1 MRRSTAGSN
10 AALACHCVITLAEH
24 ATVVLQTSGLPL
36 TSLPYAPSGT
46 QMFDV
51 LVNEDA
57 ARVTFLDADAT
68 PTWSVVRRS
77 GSRAASLWDHAKRT
91 VFEFSAEQ
99 VAQSRIARPLHHSV
113 QSRKRGSRITSRL
126 SLEDAS
132 AGVFIQEFIF
142 DAGSP
147 VPAKLWR
154 ALFRT
159 LYGGPS
165 CHRTSGLP
173 MERLE
178 ESGCLVQASTF
189 AGQDEVPI
197 GRLSVE
203 SVRVVRVSAKDFA
216 KPRGFT
222 QAGSPASK
230 PEPPSNGNSNGVPG
244 MGSDNAPSVP
254 LTPRIALDDV
264 HLDELLVEEQPTPQC
279 VNSSRLG
286 SIAALLHQDT
296 LTHTT
301 NLANLIAAR
310 LGTATLNSGIL
321 KLNWLGAITPI
332 GTATPSGLFCLLTS
346 PRVAGPPTSG
356 GNGLLDILSMMNL
369 TQKDS
374 SGTSFLE
381 REAASGALSNDMQ
394 AWGIT
399 SSAVISDMLA
409 TGGDISPTPPTLLAE
424 EIMTVDAYEKT
435 QLGTLTLPGLP
446 YATDD
451 FFAQTMIGSQNIQ
464 FVKGK
469 LVSLTG
475 LMNFASLA
483 GTPFIGAASIG
494 PTGNIGITINLPTTA
509 VTATATW
516 QVLPG
521 LILAAAGVSA
531 IACFFFP
538 VACLAGVVITASL
551 TAFLVQ
557 QLAVISAMTTAA
569 SFTFDI
575 SYKWDPAASLVN
587 PFVTLVSTGGSV
599 SVGLRSSSTI
609 PLPIA
614 TLVAATVAATGNVLN
629 LWIIGLGE
637 AIAKAI
643 ESGLRNQG
651 LGFPFGPPNL
661 GIAAVSG
668 HARSAEKSTL
678 TLMAEI
684 GPTRLAASGPYV
696 TQTIPVDELASQLET
711 CQAAQ
716 RNDILTGPSPSSS
729 DADSYGALAIS
740 QNALN
745 YYVYANWLNGG
756 FQLSITDSQEI
767 AKYLTLAPAGAFPLN
782 MITRIHVWLAV
793 SPRVE
798 VAEQA
803 IIAQQRP
810 LLISMDD
817 IRICFEMLGP
827 LSNDRPRQ
835 PTTLFEL
842 SANLHATGTVTVEW
856 PLVPRLLFDNQS
868 VQVSAASVWELFDP
882 NAAPGRSA
890 PTARWAP
897 LVEAIGAQL
906 LTPYDASSIAAPPS
920 SFAWRNPIPIG
931 SPQELVPSGAWGS
944 LYMDVLAQ
952 RRGLYLM
959 PVLSSIFVELV
970 NGSAAP
976 FLNALLGTPPPPAA
990 QRTLAT
996 LTCPQA
1002 KFLLRTF
1009 IAPFPAVQPFIFP
1022 GP

>member
-1 MRRSTAGSN
+1 MRRSSAGSN
-10 AALACHCVITLAEH
+10 AALSCHCVITLAEH
-24 ATVVLQTSGLPL
+24 ATVVMQTSGLPL

-68 PTWSVVRRS
+68 PTWSVIRRS
-77 GSRAASLWDHAKRT
+77 DSRAASLWDYAKRT

-99 VAQSRIARPLHHSV
+99 VAQSRIAQPLHHSL

-126 SLEDAS
+126 SLEDVR

-142 DAGSP
+142 DTESS

-222 QAGSPASK
+222 RAGSSTSK
-230 PEPPSNGNSNGVPG
+230 PEPPNGSSNGVPG
-244 MGSDNAPSVP
+244 MGSDNVPSVP

-264 HLDELLVEEQPTPQC
+264 HLDDLLVEEQPTPQC

-321 KLNWLGAITPI
+321 KLNWLGAITPA
-332 GTATPSGLFCLLTS
+332 GTATPSGLFCLLTA
-346 PRVAGPPTSG
+346 PRIAGPPTSG
-356 GNGLLDILSMMNL
+356 GNGLLDILAMMNL

-374 SGTSFLE
+374 TGTSFLE

-424 EIMTVDAYEKT
+424 EILTVDAYEKT
-435 QLGTLTLPGLP
+435 QLGMLTLTGLP

-451 FFAQTMIGSQNIQ
+451 FFAQTMIGSQNVQ
-464 FVKGK
+464 FVRGK

-483 GTPFIGAASIG
+483 GTPFIGSASIG
-494 PTGNIGITINLPTTA
+494 ATGNIGITVNMPTTA

-521 LILAAAGVSA
+521 LILAVAGVSA
-531 IACFFFP
+531 VACFFFP
-538 VACLAGVVITASL
+538 VACLAGVVITAAL
-551 TAFLVQ
+551 ATFLVQ
-557 QLAVISAMTTAA
+557 QLAVISATTTAA
-569 SFTFDI
+569 SLTFDI
-575 SYKWDPAASLVN
+575 SYKWDPAANLVN

-599 SVGLRSSSTI
+599 AVGLRSSSII
-609 PLPIA
+609 PHPIEA
-614 TLVAATVAATGNVLN
+614 LVAATIVATGNALN
-629 LWIIGLGE
+629 LWINGLGQ
-637 AIAKAI
+637 AIAKSI
-643 ESGLRNQG
+643 ESGLRSQG

-661 GIAAVSG
+661 GITAVSG
-668 HARSAEKSTL
+668 HAGSAEMSTL

-696 TQTIPVDELASQLET
+696 TQAIPVEDLASELET

-716 RNDILTGPSPSSS
+716 RSDILTGPLPSSA
-729 DADSYGALAIS
+729 DADSYGGLAIS

-745 YYVYANWLNGG
+745 YYVYANWLNSG

-767 AKYLTLAPAGAFPLN
+767 AKYLALAPPAAFSRN
-782 MITRIHVWLAV
+782 MVTRIHVWLAV

-798 VAEQA
+798 IAEQA

-817 IRICFEMLGP
+817 IRICFETLGP
-827 LSNDRPRQ
+827 LSNDRPHQ
-835 PTTLFEL
+835 PTTLYEL
-842 SANLHATGTVTVEW
+842 SANLRATGTVTVEW
-856 PLVPRLLFDNQS
+856 PLVPRLLFDQQS
-868 VQVSAASVWELFDP
+868 AQVSAASVWELFDP
-882 NAAPGRSA
+882 SATRGRSA
-890 PTARWAP
+890 PTAPWAP

-906 LTPYDASSIAAPPS
+906 LAPYDASSIAAPPS
-920 SFAWRNPIPIG
+920 SFPWRNPIPIG

-944 LYMDVLAQ
+944 FYMDVLAQ

-959 PVLSSIFVELV
+959 PVLSSIFVEFV
-970 NGSAAP
+970 NGSPAP

-990 QRTLAT
+990 QTTLAS

-1009 IAPFPAVQPFIFP
+1009 IAPIRAVQPFIFP